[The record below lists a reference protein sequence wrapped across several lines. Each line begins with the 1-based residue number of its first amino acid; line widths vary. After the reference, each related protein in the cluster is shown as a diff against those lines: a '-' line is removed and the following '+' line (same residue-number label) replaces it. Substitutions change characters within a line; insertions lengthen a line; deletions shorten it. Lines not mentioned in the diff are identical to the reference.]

1 MQKTLQRPIDRV
13 KTSRATILGD
23 IRNKFIT
30 NRRQIRA
37 AAVFC
42 GFYTCILYKGLSLEN
57 EVIRIGIAGSL
68 ATVICDSCF
77 HVVDTV
83 NIRAKAV
90 TDSGPKGGNAKTMEL
105 VREIWR
111 KEGIRGFSKGF
122 SATFYSAAACGFL
135 YFSIYKYL
143 KDFVRDLLEEDSDLA
158 FCYMIASISAGFCT
172 LGVAYPYDLIKC
184 RLQSVNHVYKYQ
196 NLPHAFRKELKNN
209 GAKSLYTGMTPFFAS
224 YCTWLALQFTV
235 YEKTMS

>member
-1 MQKTLQRPIDRV
+1 M
-13 KTSRATILGD
+13 LGD
-23 IRNKFIT
+23 IRNTMIA
-30 NRRQIRA
+30 NRKQIRFA
-37 AAVFC
+37 GAFC
-42 GFYTCILYKGLSLEN
+42 GFYTCILYRALWWEN
-57 EVIRIGIAGSL
+57 EVFRIGVAGSL

-83 NIRAKAV
+83 NIRAKAI
-90 TDSGPKGGNAKTMEL
+90 TDSGNSNTVKL
-105 VREIWR
+105 VSQIWR

-122 SATFYSAAACGFL
+122 SACFYSAAACGFL

-143 KDFVRDLLEEDSDLA
+143 KDVVRDLLDEDSDLA
-158 FCYMIASISAGFCT
+158 FCYMIASTCAGFCT

-184 RLQSVNHVYKYQ
+184 RLQSVNDVYKYQ
-196 NLPHAFRKELKNN
+196 NLSHAFKKEIKNN